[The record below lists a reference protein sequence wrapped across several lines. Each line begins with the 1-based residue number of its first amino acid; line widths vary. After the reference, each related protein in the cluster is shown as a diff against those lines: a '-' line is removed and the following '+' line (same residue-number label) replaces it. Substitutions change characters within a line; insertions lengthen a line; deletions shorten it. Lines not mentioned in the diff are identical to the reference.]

1 MNMEPNKLEM
11 TLEALLFVSRT
22 PIPTADLAK
31 AAGVKPK
38 EAADAL
44 ASLRAFYSTRGVVL
58 EEIAGGWQFRTH
70 PSCASAIKEYLQTKP
85 VRLTRQSIDTLSM
98 IAYLQPVTKARIEEI
113 RGVDTTGVLR
123 FLMENGFIRIIGKK
137 EEPGRPYLYGTTK
150 YFLEFFGLKGLSDM
164 PQLREQIELSEE
176 ELSGVAPPEED
187 PEEEE
192 EGDESLGADRGDEGE
207 FLDDLS
213 SLLGRMKKQ
222 ESTEG
227 SEK

>member
-1 MNMEPNKLEM
+1 MESNKLEM
-11 TLEALLFVSRT
+11 ILEALLFVSRT
-22 PIPTADLAK
+22 PIPAADLAK
-31 AAGVKPK
+31 AAGVKPR
-38 EAADAL
+38 EAENAL
-44 ASLRAFYSTRGVVL
+44 EALRAFYSTRGVVL

-70 PSCASAIKEYLQTKP
+70 PSCAAALKEYLQTKP
-85 VRLTRQSIDTLSM
+85 MRLTRQAIETLSM

-150 YFLEFFGLKGLSDM
+150 YFLEFFGLKGLSDL
-164 PQLREQIELSEE
+164 PRLQEQMELSED
-176 ELSGVAPPEED
+176 ELAGVAPPEEE
-187 PEEEE
+187 PEEDEE
-192 EGDESLGADRGDEGE
+192 QGGGVTEEAGDEGD

-213 SLLGRMKKQ
+213 SLLGKMKKQ
-222 ESTEG
+222 ETSEG

>member
-1 MNMEPNKLEM
+1 MESNKLEM
-11 TLEALLFVSRT
+11 ILEALLFVSRT
-22 PIPTADLAK
+22 PILTADLAK
-31 AAGVKPK
+31 AAGVKPR
-38 EAADAL
+38 EAEEAL
-44 ASLRAFYSTRGVVL
+44 ESLRAFYSTRGVVL
-58 EEIAGGWQFRTH
+58 EEIAGGWQMRTH
-70 PSCASAIKEYLQTKP
+70 PSCAAALKEYLQSKP
-85 VRLTRQSIDTLSM
+85 VRLTRQAIETISM

-150 YFLEFFGLKGLSDM
+150 YFLEFFGLKGLSDL
-164 PQLREQIELSEE
+164 PQLQEQIELSEE
-176 ELSGVAPPEED
+176 EMTGVAPPEEET
-187 PEEEE
+187 EEDE
-192 EGDESLGADRGDEGE
+192 EGDEGPKDETGEEGE

-213 SLLGRMKKQ
+213 SLLGKMKKQ